1 MTGGA
6 ETGSDLPFSCRCGAV
21 KGVIEKA
28 GPREGD
34 FVVCHCTDCQT
45 FANRFDAG
53 DRVMDEQDAGT
64 PLYQSRC
71 ARMRIESGVDELR
84 CIHLTEEATLR
95 WYAGCCDT
103 PLFNSYKNG
112 KIPYVTTLVGNC
124 DAEARTRL
132 LGEPI
137 GHLFVDDD
145 PACTGPVRRLSMNTL
160 MRRFFVRMVKDIV
173 SGDRRRSALFDP
185 ETLEPISTP
194 TRPAKETSINVG

>member
-1 MTGGA
+1 MSA
-6 ETGSDLPFSCRCGAV
+6 DLPFTCRCGAV
-21 KGVIEKA
+21 RGEIENV
-28 GPREGD
+28 GPRAGD
-34 FVVCHCTDCQT
+34 FVVCHCTDCQA

-53 DRVMDEQDAGT
+53 DRLFGDGAGT
-64 PLYQSRC
+64 LLYQSRC

-185 ETLEPISTP
+185 ETLEPVSTP
-194 TRPAKETSINVG
+194 MRLTKDNTAHVG

>member
-124 DAEARTRL
+124 DEGLRTRL

-145 PACTGPVRRLSMNTL
+145 PACTGAVHRLSMNTL

>member
-1 MTGGA
+1 MID
-6 ETGSDLPFSCRCGAV
+6 DLPFSCRCGAV

-28 GPREGD
+28 SPREGD
-34 FVVCHCTDCQT
+34 FVVCHCIDCQT
-45 FANRFDAG
+45 FARRFDAG

-71 ARMRIESGVDELR
+71 ARMRIESGLDRLR
-84 CIHLTEEATLR
+84 CLHLTDKPTLR

-103 PLFNSYKNG
+103 PLFNSFKNG

-124 DAEARTRL
+124 DAQDRQRL

-145 PACTGPVRRLSMNTL
+145 PRCTEPVPRLSMNTL

-185 ETLEPISTP
+185 QTLEPIAAPARP
-194 TRPAKETSINVG
+194 TKEDIAHVG